1 MFCGVRCRSDPV
13 CATPEGAG
21 WHVRH
26 PPPHTHT
33 HQLEP
38 LGAVAK
44 RHGVACQVALV
55 AMRTTPG
62 VCGTGSRAEAATT
75 HTHTHTHTYTHTNT
89 QTHTHE
95 HTHTHTHT
103 QLRQLRSGADCRAT
117 PHRCGVVHVANARLQ
132 WRTGALS
139 RAHTT
144 PAWPACRVR
153 SGVWSKCAAALHS
166 HVQSTTG
173 WHGRV
178 V

>member
-1 MFCGVRCRSDPV
+1 MARS
-13 CATPEGAG
+13 TT
-21 WHVRH
+21 

-33 HQLEP
+33 HINLNRWVLLQSDTALP
-38 LGAVAK
+38 ARWHSLRCAPRRVCVA
-44 RHGVACQVALV
+44 RDHG
-55 AMRTTPG
+55 RRRPPHTHT
-62 VCGTGSRAEAATT
+62 RT
-75 HTHTHTHTYTHTNT
+75 HTHTHTRTHKHTHTN
-89 QTHTHE
+89 
-95 HTHTHTHT
+95 THTHTHT